1 MVRRLVPLA
10 AVVALA
16 GCTSTGAGS
25 TVPSCSTASCAAV
38 EIQRSLVGLVAKDN
52 AVMTKAVCAAA
63 GVRNAGGTW
72 TATCTVTE
80 SDGSVWR
87 GYGSWVTATNAV
99 AFEPVTQ
106 VKAAA

>member
-1 MVRRLVPLA
+1 MAGGLLAA

-16 GCTSTGAGS
+16 GCASAGS
-25 TVPSCSTASCAAV
+25 TVPSCTTASCAAA

-63 GVRNAGGTW
+63 GVRQAGGTW
-72 TATCTVTE
+72 TATCAVTE

-87 GYGSWVTATNAV
+87 GYGSWVVATGDV